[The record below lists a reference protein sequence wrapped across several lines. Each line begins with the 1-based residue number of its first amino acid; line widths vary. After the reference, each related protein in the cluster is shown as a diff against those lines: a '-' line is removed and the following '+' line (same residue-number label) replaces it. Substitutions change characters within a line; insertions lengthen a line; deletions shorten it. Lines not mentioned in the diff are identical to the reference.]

1 MAQSEAA
8 VPKTNNTDGTR
19 KTRVSGVTLQVLGA
33 SIILLSIIGGF
44 VFSWL
49 NYGFYVMELELL
61 AAMVL
66 ILMLPFAVGL
76 GLVVVGR
83 RAGSAV
89 LGAMGLLILIS
100 GATWSTAPN
109 DTGAASGWLMFAAA
123 VVSGLLL
130 LGGAI
135 ATLRPGKH

>member
-8 VPKTNNTDGTR
+8 VPKTHNTDGTR

-33 SIILLSIIGGF
+33 SIFLFSIIGGF

-49 NYGFYVMELELL
+49 NYGFYGKELELL
-61 AAMVL
+61 AVVVV
-66 ILMLPFAVGL
+66 PFAFGLALL
-76 GLVVVGR
+76 GLAR
-83 RAGSAV
+83 MAGSAV
-89 LGAMGLLILIS
+89 LGTMGLLLLILL
-100 GATWSTAPN
+100 ATSRAPN
-109 DTGAASGWLMFAAA
+109 GIFGADGWLIFAAA

-135 ATLRPGKH
+135 ATLRTGKH